1 MRADEEVDGMGE
13 LIGIAR
19 FTFHEG
25 RADDFKRLS
34 ARCMEVVR
42 ARDTGTLQ
50 YDVHLDEDETA
61 AVVIERYASE
71 AALAEH
77 LEHLGPDLMAEI
89 TGTADVEGE
98 LLGAVSPEFRARM
111 AGGPV
116 RLLAPYL
123 TL

>member
-1 MRADEEVDGMGE
+1 MGE
-13 LIGIAR
+13 LTGIAR

-42 ARDTGTLQ
+42 AQDTGTLQ
-50 YDVHLDEDETA
+50 YDIHLDEDETS
-61 AVVIERYASE
+61 AVVIERYTGE

-77 LEHLGPDLMAEI
+77 LEHLGPELMAEI
-89 TGTADVEGE
+89 TSTADVEGE
-98 LLGAVSPEFRARM
+98 LLGDVSPELRERM

-123 TL
+123 SL